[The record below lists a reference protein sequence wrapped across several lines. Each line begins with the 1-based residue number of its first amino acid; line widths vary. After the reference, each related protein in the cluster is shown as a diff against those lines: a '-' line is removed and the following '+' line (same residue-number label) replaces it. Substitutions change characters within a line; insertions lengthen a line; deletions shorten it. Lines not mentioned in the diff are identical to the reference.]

1 MGRRKTRE
9 QPGPEPFFK
18 PQLFVT
24 GGQTGADSIPLSV
37 YRDLGVGVTGWMPRG
52 FLRDDGRGSEVAQ
65 QHGLREGE
73 GSYGWRDRANA
84 AESDA
89 CLALLTT
96 KPRTGKGTMQT
107 VNIFVNGEHEFVV
120 LTKPSAAD
128 YLVIP
133 APAGHPWRR
142 PVLVF
147 WDITEA
153 KLVAFAEVL
162 RGWLATFRP
171 ARLML
176 AGPLETSWP
185 GIERL
190 GAKLLVRA
198 LTASDP
204 ELEPEPEPEQEADPE
219 LLATLVR
226 QCKVIYMQVSRKQ
239 LPHTATVGNT
249 AVLAELATV
258 VEATLA
264 ASRQQP
270 PPFALLCKGWLAIH
284 HQQLGDAEVLLER
297 GTYTC
302 AMIERRLSTAVLG

>member
-37 YRDLGVGVTGWMPRG
+37 YRDLGVRVTGWMPQG
-52 FLRDDGRGSEVAQ
+52 FLRDDGRGAEVAQ
-65 QHGLREGE
+65 QHGFREGE

-89 CLALLTT
+89 CLALLTS

-107 VNIFVNGEHEFVV
+107 VNIFVNGEHEFVE
-120 LTKPSAAD
+120 LTKPSVAD
-128 YLVIP
+128 YLVIA

-185 GIERL
+185 GKSVKRKASVIFVANTVIAIL
-190 GAKLLVRA
+190 FLLLLVFILFLGKERD
-198 LTASDP
+198 ASTGS
-204 ELEPEPEPEQEADPE
+204 
-219 LLATLVR
+219 ATSGR
-226 QCKVIYMQVSRKQ
+226 RGF
-239 LPHTATVGNT
+239 ATN
-249 AVLAELATV
+249 ACAIESAT
-258 VEATLA
+258 
-264 ASRQQP
+264 
-270 PPFALLCKGWLAIH
+270 
-284 HQQLGDAEVLLER
+284 
-297 GTYTC
+297 GT
-302 AMIERRLSTAVLG
+302 ENENKKL